1 MGSGPSRCRHVC
13 HPGCTSTHP
22 RLEASRFPDAICVG
36 TAACT
41 EPRGGRCRGKG
52 AQREAQDERQ
62 HNRIAL
68 VCVKRGTAKAYLP
81 FSLLTPLFLVREAHA
96 EAVEPRPQS
105 KWDVDRADTAA
116 AERVRR
122 LAAAA
127 RDAIV
132 FAPCEY
138 VAMPILAAAPSH
150 PSSPRA
156 RPRRISLSLPSLSLS
171 RRGDSEWSLPVQ
183 RLTAP
188 RLCRLTYTLRTC
200 IAIASPIDHIARHQ
214 SIISIAL
221 PPYLRLTRPE
231 TRANTFKARVRNI
244 RRATLLPSHTRP
256 RHCANEQS
264 APDLVAGVPRSRLH
278 SSFYDPLA
286 RFTTGSAHTTP

>member
-52 AQREAQDERQ
+52 AQREPQDERQ

-81 FSLLTPLFLVREAHA
+81 FSLLESPLFLVREAHA

-138 VAMPILAAAPSH
+138 VAMPRYPCSSAQPPLLAPGPSTPH
-150 PSSPRA
+150 
-156 RPRRISLSLPSLSLS
+156 LSLS
-171 RRGDSEWSLPVQ
+171 PVALSLSSRGPRMESSCPAFDC
-183 RLTAP
+183 TAP
-188 RLCRLTYTLRTC
+188 L
-200 IAIASPIDHIARHQ
+200 
-214 SIISIAL
+214 
-221 PPYLRLTRPE
+221 
-231 TRANTFKARVRNI
+231 
-244 RRATLLPSHTRP
+244 
-256 RHCANEQS
+256 
-264 APDLVAGVPRSRLH
+264 
-278 SSFYDPLA
+278 
-286 RFTTGSAHTTP
+286 

>member
-1 MGSGPSRCRHVC
+1 MCRYCSLHRAERWALSWKGGTARGSGR
-13 HPGCTSTHP
+13 
-22 RLEASRFPDAICVG
+22 
-36 TAACT
+36 AAAQSHCIGLC
-41 EPRGGRCRGKG
+41 EERDSKG
-52 AQREAQDERQ
+52 
-62 HNRIAL
+62 IP
-68 VCVKRGTAKAYLP
+68 P
-81 FSLLTPLFLVREAHA
+81 FLAPESPLFLVREAHA

-171 RRGDSEWSLPVQ
+171 
-183 RLTAP
+183 
-188 RLCRLTYTLRTC
+188 
-200 IAIASPIDHIARHQ
+200 
-214 SIISIAL
+214 
-221 PPYLRLTRPE
+221 
-231 TRANTFKARVRNI
+231 
-244 RRATLLPSHTRP
+244 
-256 RHCANEQS
+256 
-264 APDLVAGVPRSRLH
+264 LVAGTQNGVFL
-278 SSFYDPLA
+278 SSV
-286 RFTTGSAHTTP
+286 

>member
-68 VCVKRGTAKAYLP
+68 VCVKRGTAKAYPIPP
-81 FSLLTPLFLVREAHA
+81 FLAPESPLFLVREAHA

-171 RRGDSEWSLPVQ
+171 
-183 RLTAP
+183 
-188 RLCRLTYTLRTC
+188 
-200 IAIASPIDHIARHQ
+200 
-214 SIISIAL
+214 
-221 PPYLRLTRPE
+221 
-231 TRANTFKARVRNI
+231 
-244 RRATLLPSHTRP
+244 
-256 RHCANEQS
+256 
-264 APDLVAGVPRSRLH
+264 LVAGTQNGVFL
-278 SSFYDPLA
+278 SSV
-286 RFTTGSAHTTP
+286 